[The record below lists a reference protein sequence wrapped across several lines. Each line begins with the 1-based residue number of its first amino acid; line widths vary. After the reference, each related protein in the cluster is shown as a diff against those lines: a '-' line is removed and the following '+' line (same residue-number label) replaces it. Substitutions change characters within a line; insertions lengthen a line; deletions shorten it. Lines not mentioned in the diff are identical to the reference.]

1 MDLPVATAAP
11 VEIVVQAPVEKHDV
25 REEIVEHVARLLAR
39 ADGFDPDEDLRCH
52 LTGGETSTIV
62 GSQTLF
68 CDLNVFPRPRWQEYR
83 DRATD
88 LIRKAIK

>member
-1 MDLPVATAAP
+1 MNLPVAAQ

-39 ADGFDPDEDLRCH
+39 ADGFDPDEDLRCRS
-52 LTGGETSTIV
+52 TGGDSSAIV

-68 CDLNVFPRPRWQEYR
+68 CDLNVFPRPRWQKYR
-83 DRATD
+83 DRAID